1 MDYRKRL
8 IVSISNHN
16 SYGIMNIEF
25 AKEHF
30 DKLFPDEDIQIMEES
45 ELDKSI
51 IPLYERKNG
60 EWYKSGE

>member
-1 MDYRKRL
+1 MDDRKRL

-16 SYGIMNIEF
+16 SHGIMNIEL
-25 AKEHF
+25 AIQHF
-30 DKLFPDEDIQIMEES
+30 SMLFPDEDILIMEES

-51 IPLYERKNG
+51 TRLYERKNG